1 MKKRYFFIAL
11 AIIALTV
18 SGILVI
24 SKNSYADAVYS
35 SCYDHFN
42 VIYSSSEVSSFIK
55 DNNNGIRFPSFIELQ
70 REDRATSR
78 NSGYTYS
85 TSAPYLYLGNPG
97 GYSVYKI
104 NRDSIS
110 YDFGYLLKNMKFSL
124 NQSEDR
130 YYKQILIFW
139 FMDIISG
146 YSDDYNYIMDYDS
159 WESYTVPKEDSFI
172 DKFENGF
179 WKYQNNLSAGDKEM
193 IKSSSMGDT
202 LQQALQDLIEFSE
215 WHNLDSQ
222 EELTID
228 SIDVDDITFI
238 LDGDYLETSLIFP
251 NSDSQPYSYAFS
263 GYSIKVSDS
272 LVVLN
277 RDGEEQKSFSNGE
290 GFKIRIPV
298 SSIKNNIV
306 KFSVDITGTFDLY
319 QMDLYDPMI
328 EGRYNDSEI
337 SAMTYNPYGR
347 LFNKFI
353 PEDCY
358 LKEKINSNLTFNVE
372 QKVGNLN
379 IKVID
384 SSTGN
389 NLSKAEVTVY
399 DLKGNEVYKY
409 ETTDQELNITLPVGE
424 YIVKQTVTPPNYEA
438 QTIQMRVDVTEEGSA
453 SAVLENAPLVNV
465 PDTALGTPIYIIIGG
480 LLAIAGG
487 MIVGITFRKRR
498 SF

>member
-1 MKKRYFFIAL
+1 MKKRYIFVIL

-24 SKNSYADAVYS
+24 SKNSYADVVYS
-35 SCYDHFN
+35 SCYGHFN

-55 DNNNGIRFPSFIELQ
+55 DNNNGIIFPSFIELQ
-70 REDRATSR
+70 RKSRATSR

-85 TSAPYLYLGNPG
+85 TSAPYLYLGNPSG
-97 GYSVYKI
+97 NRDYNIS
-104 NRDSIS
+104 RDSIS
-110 YDFGYLLKNMKFSL
+110 YNFGYLLKNMKFSL

-139 FMDIISG
+139 VMDIISG
-146 YSDDYNYIMDYDS
+146 YSDDYNYMMDYDS
-159 WESYTVPKEDSFI
+159 LESYTVPKENSFI

-215 WHNLDSQ
+215 WYNLDSR

-263 GYSIKVSDS
+263 GYSVKVSDS

-277 RDGEEQKSFSNGE
+277 CDDEEQKSFSNGE

-328 EGRYNDSEI
+328 EGQYNDSEI
-337 SAMTYNPYGR
+337 STMTYNSYG
-347 LFNKFI
+347 KFI
-353 PEDCY
+353 PEDCH

-389 NLSKAEVTVY
+389 NLSKAEVTIY
-399 DLKGNEVYKY
+399 DLKGNEVYQY
-409 ETTDQELNITLPVGE
+409 ETTDKELNITLPVGE
-424 YIVKQTVTPPNYEA
+424 YIVKQTITPPNYEA
-438 QTIQMRVDVTEEGSA
+438 QTIQMRVDVTEDGIA
-453 SAVLENAPLVNV
+453 NAVLENAPLVNV
-465 PDTALGTPIYIIIGG
+465 PDTAMNSIIFIIIGG
-480 LLAIAGG
+480 LIVIAGG
-487 MIVGITFRKRR
+487 LLLFTNLRKKE
-498 SF
+498 SH